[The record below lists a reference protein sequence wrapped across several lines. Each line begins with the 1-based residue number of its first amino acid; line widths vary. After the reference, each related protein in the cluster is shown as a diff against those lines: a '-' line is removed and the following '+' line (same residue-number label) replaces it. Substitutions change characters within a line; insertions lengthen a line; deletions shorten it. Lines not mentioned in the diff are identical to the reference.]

1 MSALCQKRTLERRLF
16 DHLVGAGENCW
27 WNIQTKRLRCFE
39 INDQIEFYG
48 LLDRELCRVCAL
60 ENLIDIRGDTKSGLG
75 QIVDT
80 VSIRERPSY

>member
-1 MSALCQKRTLERRLF
+1 VPKADIGAPTIRSPCRR
-16 DHLVGAGENCW
+16 GRG
-27 WNIQTKRLRCFE
+27 NIQTKRLRCFE